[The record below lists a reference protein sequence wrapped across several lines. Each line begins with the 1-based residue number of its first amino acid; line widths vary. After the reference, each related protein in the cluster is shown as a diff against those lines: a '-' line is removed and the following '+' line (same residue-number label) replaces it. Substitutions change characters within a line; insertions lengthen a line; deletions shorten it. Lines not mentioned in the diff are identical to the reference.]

1 MIRESSVEPTSER
14 VIQTPAN
21 GVLRTCGAKVTEKA
35 TPSMRPVQTSGTA
48 RLLRLWAKALM
59 AAAILLM
66 TPIALLLTP
75 REDRTG
81 ILIVTAVASVILVAG
96 ITRDVL
102 ALRETRRAREADDS
116 RPPSLERVWDE
127 SLRDDGPWSPSAALS
142 DLARPL
148 LEPGRH
154 ATVREGPSIGRSL
167 LVRRTGATL
176 VTAGPGPLRHA
187 IESAAAATG
196 LASVPSVWSAPTE
209 ATNAFVIEGSDGFG
223 IVFGQRMLADFAAEE
238 ITAVAVNLL
247 SRWEDGI
254 PDDFGFARPRKNAAI
269 TDRYQAALRAYFAR
283 DRRTVLAMRDPAPL
297 VSALRK
303 TEAAADPWIPG
314 ITVDDALSTW
324 TWPGPPIADPPDD
337 WADMVALFG
346 RALTADGIGTAP
358 RAETVRIALIEDL
371 TAPRTD

>member
-1 MIRESSVEPTSER
+1 M
-14 VIQTPAN
+14 
-21 GVLRTCGAKVTEKA
+21 
-35 TPSMRPVQTSGTA
+35 
-48 RLLRLWAKALM
+48 LRLWAKALM

-75 REDRTG
+75 REDRSG
-81 ILIVTAVASVILVAG
+81 ILIVTAVASMILLPG

-102 ALRETRRAREADDS
+102 SLRQTRRARETDDS
-116 RPPSLERVWDE
+116 RPPSLERVWDQ
-127 SLRDDGPWSPSAALS
+127 SLRDDGSRNPATALS

-148 LEPGRH
+148 LEPGWR
-154 ATVREGPSIGRSL
+154 ATVRDGPSIGRSL

-176 VTAGPGPLRHA
+176 LTAESSALRHA

-196 LASVPSVWSAPTE
+196 VAPVPSVWSAPTE
-209 ATNAFVIEGSDGFG
+209 ASNAFVIEGSDGYG
-223 IVFGQRMLADFAAEE
+223 IVFGQHMLANFAAEE

-254 PDDFGFARPRKNAAI
+254 PDDFGFARPRKSAAI
-269 TDRYQAALRAYFAR
+269 TVRYEAALRAYFAR

-303 TEAAADPWIPG
+303 TEAADPWIPG

-337 WADMVALFG
+337 WADVVALFG
-346 RALTADGIGTAP
+346 RALTAEGTGTAP